1 MRTLKRLLI
10 LSPIL
15 AGALL
20 AQIAQAEK
28 MNNDTQDLVVG
39 KMERVLSAMDSKDPS
54 WVPTQQ
60 RLADVLAE
68 RARTRFMLE
77 VEANCDGCKGSKAD
91 RQKAIQIY
99 ENLLSKIQLNE
110 HGPVLFQLGH
120 LYEMAGQNDK
130 SIELFETIVKDSKK
144 KSISAEIVSRSH
156 AELGDLYF
164 QKGKFKDAKKNYVIA
179 LKDKKL
185 QNRSLAIYNMAWSDF
200 NDDKLGSAI
209 KTMENLLSKPEL
221 ITRDT
226 ESGSTY
232 DPVFHADIVRDLG
245 TFYARQPITI
255 KHIARYEVLSP
266 KEKRKELLLN
276 FAQEADRIGQKQA
289 AHDILSRYM
298 DQEGLTKTETLEAFV
313 RMAKINYDRGQ
324 AGQSTKDFA
333 KAAAAFKDTDCK
345 EASKCEELKKTMKHY
360 VTELHRSKKLKPD
373 QDLLNA
379 YVIYSNTFPEDTEMT
394 TRGAQLAMDMGK
406 PTIAAQLYRAISD
419 NSSLSDKERQNA
431 LLNEVAAGEKS
442 NDVNIQKA
450 AYINFLKKGKDE
462 GKTFEVRYQMAYLSY
477 QQKELKEAAVSFN
490 QLANDKSGKEELRK
504 KSADLA
510 LDSLA
515 QLKNDEQ
522 IQDLAT
528 DYAKL
533 FPAHRAEFEATSRKA
548 LMNQA
553 AVLANNPN
561 SSKSDMRSVLKKIS
575 AANLGTAKTDEKIL
589 FYSNEAIL
597 AQKLGEEEVYV
608 QALSK
613 QIAVAE
619 LPSAKKEALLEQ
631 LTGYYEKKLDF
642 ANAYKTALRLNMPKV
657 SDKDREFRLGSL
669 ADLANLNPERHY
681 RASLKAGL
689 KGDRALVMRTRLVLL
704 SKNPVAELKSQASE
718 LKRKPALLNDTALLV
733 FARTG
738 NASGLKSVLDMK
750 EIRNRSAAQFIQKQP
765 FYSKAQNFR
774 SQIAV
779 HMIVAKSDKQMQRG
793 ISERMKLLANADNL
807 LNEANRTRDIAAQ
820 LMVLE
825 IVAQENHRMV
835 RDLANLPMP
844 KGLTAQEQA
853 QYIEILKGKSK
864 PYLWKAK
871 FAEQREQDLLNN
883 SSALAQLAQDYANA
897 RPEVQNILKREMT
910 IITQLQMTGKMKS
923 AVVSA
928 LNSSP
933 VQTSDLVSA
942 RKSVAA
948 EPNNTA
954 EIVKLKSLETKMGH
968 PLMVS
973 YLEGR
978 LNQLQR
984 GKSL

>member
-15 AGALL
+15 AGALFT
-20 AQIAQAEK
+20 QIAQAEK

-68 RARTRFMLE
+68 RARSRFMLE

-120 LYEMAGQNDK
+120 LYEMAGQTDK
-130 SIELFETIVKDSKK
+130 SIELFESIVKDSKK
-144 KSISAEIVSRSH
+144 KSISPEIVSRSH

-164 QKGKFKDAKKNYVIA
+164 QKQKFKDAKKNYVIA
-179 LKDKKL
+179 LKDRKL
-185 QNRSLAIYNMAWSDF
+185 QNRSLVIYNMAWSDF
-200 NDDKLGSAI
+200 NDDKLVSAI
-209 KTMENLLSKPEL
+209 KTLEGLLGKPEL

-226 ESGSTY
+226 EAGSTY

-245 TFYARQPITI
+245 TFYARRAITI
-255 KHIARYEVLSP
+255 KDIARYEVLSP

-289 AHDILSRYM
+289 AHDILSRYL
-298 DQEGLTKTETLEAFV
+298 DQEGLTDTETLEAFV

-324 AGQSTKDFA
+324 AAQSTQDFA
-333 KAAAAFKDTDCK
+333 KAAKAFKNTCK
-345 EASKCEELKKTMKHY
+345 DPSKCEDLKKTMKSY

-373 QDLLNA
+373 QDLLNS

-406 PTIAAQLYRAISD
+406 PAVAAQLYRAISD
-419 NSSLSDKERQNA
+419 NSSLSEKERQNA

-442 NDVNIQKA
+442 GDIAIQKA

-477 QQKELKEAAVSFN
+477 QQKELKEAAVAFN
-490 QLANDKSGKEELRK
+490 QLANDKDGKPELRK

-522 IQDLAT
+522 IQELAN

-533 FPAHRAEFEATSRKA
+533 FPNHRAEFEATSRKA

-553 AVLANNPN
+553 AALANNPN
-561 SSKSDMRSVLKKIS
+561 SSKSDMRTVLKRIS
-575 AANLGTAKTDEKIL
+575 ATNLAATKSDEKLL

-608 QALSK
+608 QALNK

-619 LPSAKKEALLEQ
+619 LPAAKKEALLEQ

-642 ANAYKTALRLNMPKV
+642 ANAYKTALRLTMPKV
-657 SDKDREFRLGSL
+657 SDKDREFRLGTL

-681 RASLKAGL
+681 RASLRAGL

-704 SKNPVAELKSQASE
+704 SKNPVAELKNQAPE
-718 LKRKPALLNDTALLV
+718 LRRKPVLLNDTALLV
-733 FARTG
+733 FARTS
-738 NASGLKSVLDMK
+738 NANGLKSVLDMK

-765 FYSKAQNFR
+765 FYNKAQTFR

-793 ISERMKLLANADNL
+793 ISERIKLLSKADGL
-807 LNEANRTRDIAAQ
+807 LTEANRTRDIAAQ

-825 IVAQENHRMV
+825 IMAQENHRMV

-844 KGLTAQEQA
+844 KGLTPQEQA
-853 QYIEILKGKSK
+853 QYIDILKQKSK

-883 SSALAQLAQDYANA
+883 SPALAQLAQDYASA

-910 IITQLQMTGKMKS
+910 IIAQLQMTGKMKS
-923 AVVSA
+923 AVMSA

-933 VQTSDLVSA
+933 VQTSDLASA

-948 EPNNTA
+948 EPNNAA